1 MIRFEQLPT
10 EERALYLREAAVRLN
25 MPPVIV
31 EKNYWVCWTLRELFS
46 LGEFL
51 GELGEF
57 RGQYIE
63 LFGILFRSWL
73 LWPESPLKQD
83 LDIINKCLL
92 TKWSARPLMFA
103 ERGHFILG

>member
-1 MIRFEQLPT
+1 MPYIRQRLMIFTIGFLSYKVGLLIQQF
-10 EERALYLREAAVRLN
+10 RAVPGTAVPAVPGQFR
-25 MPPVIV
+25 
-31 EKNYWVCWTLRELFS
+31 
-46 LGEFL
+46 GQ
-51 GELGEF
+51 F

-73 LWPESPLKQD
+73 LWPESPIKQD